1 MTALVLSSSVAAAN
15 PGGLDGSFGADGKQT
30 LNFGGADRATHVAIT
45 PDGRI
50 VVVGLTDATGAGD
63 FAVARLLADG
73 TPDSTFDSDGLKT
86 LGTTPGV
93 NDIGAGVV
101 VLPDERIVVAGQGGA
116 AQDFVA
122 KRLNADG
129 SLDTSF
135 AGAGAGTAVVD
146 FGGNETVGS
155 MVAQP
160 DGKLVIV
167 GDKRRRRQL
176 RDRSADRGGHPGH
189 QLLRRWQADGRLEA
203 APTARQ
209 RLVYRTA
216 RSSWPDRAV
225 SVATW
230 RSCA

>member
-1 MTALVLSSSVAAAN
+1 MRMSPGGPRCSKWATGMATTMVALVLSSSVAVAA
-15 PGGLDGSFGADGKQT
+15 PGGLDGSFSADGKQT

-50 VVVGLTDATGAGD
+50 VVVGMTDATGAGD

-93 NDIGAGVV
+93 NDIGGGVV
-101 VLPDERIVVAGQGGA
+101 VQPDERIVVAGQGGA

-122 KRLNADG
+122 KRLNANG
-129 SLDTSF
+129 SLDTTF

-146 FGGNETVGS
+146 FGGNETVGA

-167 GDKRRRRQL
+167 GST
-176 RDRSADRGGHPGH
+176 SAGGGSF
-189 QLLRRWQADGRLEA
+189 AIVRLTAEGILDTSFSGDNA
-203 APTARQ
+203 RASWAP
-209 RLVYRTA
+209 
-216 RSSWPDRAV
+216 
-225 SVATW
+225 
-230 RSCA
+230 